1 MNIICLISTNSRNKS
16 LSRMEQVQ
24 NVKEMEY
31 LLHQYD
37 VARDFVKMGGIR
49 DLLAALNDTIL
60 RSDAAL
66 ALGAALQ
73 G

>member
-1 MNIICLISTNSRNKS
+1 
-16 LSRMEQVQ
+16 
-24 NVKEMEY
+24 MEY

-37 VARDFVKMGGIR
+37 VAKDFVKMGGIR
-49 DLLAALNDTIL
+49 ELLRSLNDTQI
-60 RSDAAL
+60 RERAAL